1 MAHTVLVTLRI
12 GAFCQ
17 DYEIPDNVKLQE
29 LYPRLLAVLKK
40 ENMMFRS
47 FRGIILE
54 LDGAGL
60 LDTTATLADY
70 GVCTGYYLDVVKE
83 EKYDGLR

>member
-1 MAHTVLVTLRI
+1 MADTVLITLRI
-12 GAFCQ
+12 DDFCQ
-17 DYEIPDNVKLQE
+17 DYEIPCDVRLWE
-29 LYPRLLAVLKK
+29 LYPRLLAVLQR
-40 ENMMFRS
+40 ENTLFRN

-60 LDTTATLADY
+60 LDMFATLADY
-70 GVCTGYYLDVVKE
+70 GVCTGDYLDVVRE